1 MSESEQSGAGR
12 REVAYRLFA
21 AEYEDADLSYSEGD
35 EERAPNYVIT
45 PSGARVNRLFVV
57 GVLTEVEQVSDD
69 ILRARVVDP
78 TGAFVL
84 YAGQYQPDEQAFL
97 KRTSTP
103 TFVAVTG
110 KARTFTPDDTD
121 TIYTS
126 VRPESINEVEERTRD
141 RWTIQAAEHTLERV
155 GQMTT
160 ALTAD
165 DAGDSLR
172 SSLSNQGVDDGL
184 ARGIALALEH
194 YGTTPT
200 YLNAVRGMAIE
211 AVRVVAGETG
221 EVDGVDVS
229 PNAEGKMTAPDL
241 QAGGLDSSVLSEDAG
256 SAESETG
263 SDPVTAE
270 TDQDVS
276 TLQDSAD
283 PSPEETER
291 TTTQP
296 TAEKRTESSETGS
309 KGETPEAGRSG
320 SQAPGDER
328 SGTEVS
334 GIGASESNAGGDSTI
349 ATGGAGAETS
359 LGADDQEDLKGDGD
373 ELGDFEPDEEFELE
387 EETRQ
392 EIEEEYGTEFRSG
405 TEVEEPGDADIETP
419 GVDAEPTPASSGG
432 EDGAATT
439 EEAGGTE
446 PEDREE
452 VAADEG
458 ATDISEE
465 RDTKTAKES
474 DPLTSPDDVEATVVT
489 VMQELNDGSGVPRE
503 SLHAEIQDRYDVAT
517 EAVDDAIQ
525 AALMNG
531 QCWEPDDKTLMP
543 I

>member
-200 YLNAVRGMAIE
+200 YLDAVRGMAIE

-334 GIGASESNAGGDSTI
+334 GIGASESNADGDSTI

-489 VMQELNDGSGVPRE
+489 IMQELNDGSGVPRE

-531 QCWEPDDKTLMP
+531 QCWEPDDETLMP